1 MIGFIRPNAAHA
13 AIGIIFPKAAQA
25 AVEQTRPKEAW
36 ASVGLTCPKTA
47 DHFVFFFALPI
58 SLLLSTSL
66 STLFMLCFASVSL
79 WIYMFHLNA
88 K

>member
-47 DHFVFFFALPI
+47 DHFVFFSLCRFRFFFPLPF
-58 SLLLSTSL
+58 LR
-66 STLFMLCFASVSL
+66 FLCFVSL
-79 WIYMFHLNA
+79 QFRFGFICFT
-88 K
+88 